1 MHSTYI
7 LAHDVGT
14 TGNKSCLYRLGDRI
28 ELVDSHLAEYPLYNV
43 DGGGVEQK
51 ADEWWSAICAA
62 TKAVLRKTRVK
73 PAQIQAMAFCAQM
86 QGSIFVDG
94 HGTALR
100 NPMSYMDGRATKQ
113 IDRYLNRGLLK
124 IEGKYNAYLTL
135 KSIYYTGGMA
145 ATAKDPLWKYHWVKD
160 NEPDIFRRAHKW
172 LDVKD
177 YLIMRC
183 TGEAAMTQDS
193 ANITFLYDTRPGKLG
208 WHRGLCKTFDV
219 DMEHLPKV
227 VKSTDVAGHL
237 TAKAAREMGL
247 AEGLPVFGGGGDV
260 PLTAIGSGCLDE
272 HDTHVYIG
280 TSGWVAA
287 NASKRMVDIPNFLAS
302 ILGAIPGEYVYVGE
316 QETSGACMQWVRDH
330 LALDEI
336 GLYLKAKHVVDKEK
350 EFESLY
356 DYLNKVILE
365 TPPGSGNVIFT
376 PWLHGNRSPRQ
387 DPYARGMFFNL
398 SLTTGK
404 RQMIRSVVEGMI
416 YHKRWILEAM
426 EKKIPFRE
434 TLRFVGGGAKSEV
447 TSQVL
452 ADITGRT
459 VETIENT
466 QNVGTIGAT
475 VACAVGLGIFSSF
488 RDARRCIPVRKVY
501 SPRPRYKGL
510 YDRNFEAFKKLY
522 DNNRK
527 LFSQLN
533 RNGQ

>member
-1 MHSTYI
+1 M
-7 LAHDVGT
+7 
-14 TGNKSCLYRLGDRI
+14 
-28 ELVDSHLAEYPLYNV
+28 
-43 DGGGVEQK
+43 
-51 ADEWWSAICAA
+51 
-62 TKAVLRKTRVK
+62 
-73 PAQIQAMAFCAQM
+73 
-86 QGSIFVDG
+86 
-94 HGTALR
+94 
-100 NPMSYMDGRATKQ
+100 
-113 IDRYLNRGLLK
+113 
-124 IEGKYNAYLTL
+124 
-135 KSIYYTGGMA
+135 
-145 ATAKDPLWKYHWVKD
+145 
-160 NEPDIFRRAHKW
+160 
-172 LDVKD
+172 
-177 YLIMRC
+177 
-183 TGEAAMTQDS
+183 
-193 ANITFLYDTRPGKLG
+193 
-208 WHRGLCKTFDV
+208 
-219 DMEHLPKV
+219 
-227 VKSTDVAGHL
+227 
-237 TAKAAREMGL
+237 
-247 AEGLPVFGGGGDV
+247 
-260 PLTAIGSGCLDE
+260 
-272 HDTHVYIG
+272 
-280 TSGWVAA
+280 
-287 NASKRMVDIPNFLAS
+287 
-302 ILGAIPGEYVYVGE
+302 
-316 QETSGACMQWVRDH
+316 
-330 LALDEI
+330 
-336 GLYLKAKHVVDKEK
+336 
-350 EFESLY
+350 
-356 DYLNKVILE
+356 
-365 TPPGSGNVIFT
+365 IFT

-459 VETIENT
+459 VETIEDT